1 MKEIPLTQG
10 LVALVDDEDYAE
22 LSQHR
27 WCAMHLKPDAVYA
40 GRMIPTP
47 EGPRRQR
54 QVAMHR
60 VLLGGPASHI
70 DHIDGNGL
78 NNQRANLRP
87 ATLAQNQY
95 NKRSLGGRSAF
106 KGVHWQQG
114 AWVARI
120 SKNGVRLHLGRFPT
134 EVEAALAYDQAAR
147 EHHGEFARLNNPLG
161 TDHR

>member
-1 MKEIPLTQG
+1 MWAE
-10 LVALVDDEDYAE
+10 VDDEDLPLVSGYTWYVKDWTKSNTCYAQATVRRPNNP
-22 LSQHR
+22 SGRGTMQ
-27 WCAMHLKPDAVYA
+27 MH
-40 GRMIPTP
+40 
-47 EGPRRQR
+47 
-54 QVAMHR
+54 
-60 VLLGGPASHI
+60 VLLTGWPRT